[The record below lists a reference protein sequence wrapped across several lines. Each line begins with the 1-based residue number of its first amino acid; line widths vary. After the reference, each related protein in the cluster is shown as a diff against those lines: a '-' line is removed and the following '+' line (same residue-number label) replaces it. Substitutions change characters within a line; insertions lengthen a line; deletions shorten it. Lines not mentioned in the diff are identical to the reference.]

1 MPLTDTAIRN
11 AKPRA
16 KPYKM
21 MDAKGLFLFV
31 HPNGGRYWRLRYLF
45 GGKDK
50 TLALGTYPVVTLAE
64 ARDLQITAKKLLQ
77 AGVDPGEQKKSDRR
91 EAKLNAENTF
101 KAVAEEWRYANGAKW
116 TPDHAAN
123 TWRRLEVHAFP
134 DLGNRPIKSI
144 KPADLLAVV
153 RKIEARGTTEM
164 SHRVLQ
170 ICGAVFRYA
179 FASGRVE
186 YDPTPSLR
194 GALSSHKVK
203 HYPTLSAKELPDF
216 LKNIAKV
223 DTTPLNKLAVRLLL
237 LTFVR
242 QGELRQARW
251 DDVNF
256 ETKEWVLPAHTTKM
270 REEHVVP
277 LSSQTLD
284 LLKELKQVAGN
295 NPHNL
300 LFPSQNRQK
309 KPMMCENTVNNVLRK
324 MGYQGKM
331 VGHGFRA
338 LASTILNEQGFRAD
352 VIERQLAHKE
362 RNKVRAAY
370 NRAEYLEERT
380 AMMQHWADFVDAQA
394 TGDGRVIVGRF
405 GKAAERVA

>member
-45 GGKDK
+45 GSKDK
-50 TLALGTYPVVTLAE
+50 TLALGTYPVVTLAD
-64 ARDLQITAKKLLQ
+64 ARDLQIAAKKLLQ
-77 AGVDPGEQKKSDRR
+77 AGKDPGEERKAERR
-91 EAKLNAENTF
+91 EAVLNAENTF
-101 KAVAEEWRYANGAKW
+101 KSVAEEWRHANRARW

-123 TWRRLEVHAFP
+123 TWSRLECHAFP
-134 DLGNRPIKSI
+134 SFGNRPIKAI
-144 KPADLLAVV
+144 KPADVLAMVK
-153 RKIEARGTTEM
+153 KIEAQGTTEM

-179 FASGRVE
+179 VASGRVE

-194 GALSSHKVK
+194 GALVSHKVK
-203 HYPTLSAKELPDF
+203 HYPTLTVKELPDF
-216 LKNIAKV
+216 LKSLEKV
-223 DTTPLNKLAVRLLL
+223 KTTALNKLAVRLLL

-242 QGELRQARW
+242 QGELRQAKW
-251 DDVNF
+251 EDVNF
-256 ETKEWVLPAHTTKM
+256 ETKEWTLPAETTKM
-270 REEHVVP
+270 RETHVVP
-277 LSSQTLD
+277 LSKQALA
-284 LLKELKQVAGN
+284 LLKELKALAGD

-309 KPMMCENTVNNVLRK
+309 NPMMCENTVNNVLKR
-324 MGYQGKM
+324 MGYAGKM

-394 TGDGRVIVGRF
+394 GGNVIAGRF
-405 GKAAERVA
+405 GRAA